1 MVTLVL
7 DPEVEH
13 ALRREALV
21 QERSVDEVAS
31 LILSSLLL
39 DE

>member
-21 QERSVDEVAS
+21 QDRSVDEIAS
-31 LILSSLLL
+31 MMLSSLLL
-39 DE
+39 EE

>member
-7 DPEVEH
+7 DPLVEQ
-13 ALRREALV
+13 ALRMEAIV
-21 QERSVDEVAS
+21 QDRPVDEIAS
-31 LILSSLLL
+31 LMLSSLLL